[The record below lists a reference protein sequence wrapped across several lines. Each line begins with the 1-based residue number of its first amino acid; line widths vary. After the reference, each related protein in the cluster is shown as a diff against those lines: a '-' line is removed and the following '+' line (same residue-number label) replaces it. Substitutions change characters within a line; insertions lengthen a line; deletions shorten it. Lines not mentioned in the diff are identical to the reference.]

1 MKEEKSCS
9 TLSVVLKVL
18 AVLCAVAGAVAVA
31 LIIVKKVCKKK
42 ACNCAEEEEVTID
55 DCCYDCDCDCSEVE
69 ACVCCDEIDCPVE
82 DAISADSAEVETD
95 AE

>member
-9 TLSVVLKVL
+9 TLSVVMKVL
-18 AVLCAVAGAVAVA
+18 AVLCAVAGAVAIA

-42 ACNCAEEEEVTID
+42 ALNCAEEEEVTID

-69 ACVCCDEIDCPVE
+69 ACVCCDETICPVE
-82 DAISADSAEVETD
+82 DAIEALPVEDEAAAE
-95 AE
+95 